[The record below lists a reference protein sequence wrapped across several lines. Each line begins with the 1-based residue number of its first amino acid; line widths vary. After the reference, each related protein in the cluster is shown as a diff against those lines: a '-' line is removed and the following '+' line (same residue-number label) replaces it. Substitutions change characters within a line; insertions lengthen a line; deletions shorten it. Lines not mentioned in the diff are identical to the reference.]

1 MEREREREKCTTTIY
16 FHVQMEKKLFGRTSG
31 SNFRGAEEDEISL
44 LYLLKSISDAGQLM
58 L

>member
-1 MEREREREKCTTTIY
+1 
-16 FHVQMEKKLFGRTSG
+16 MEKKLFGRTSG

-44 LYLLKSISDAGQLM
+44 IYLKSISDAGQLM